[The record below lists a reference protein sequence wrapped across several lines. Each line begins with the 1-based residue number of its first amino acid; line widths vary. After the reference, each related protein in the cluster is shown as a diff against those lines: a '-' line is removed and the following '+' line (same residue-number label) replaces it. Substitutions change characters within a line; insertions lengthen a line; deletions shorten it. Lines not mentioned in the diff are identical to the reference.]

1 MDCHIIM
8 TAYMD
13 DDMDDGMGDDITIP
27 IHLLTAKHQRWAIFS
42 LFSAHL
48 QSILSPFT
56 FWFQPILNLF
66 LQPIITPHTTNG
78 PLL

>member
-48 QSILSPFT
+48 QSILSSFT
-56 FWFQPILNLF
+56 FCFQPIF
-66 LQPIITPHTTNG
+66 
-78 PLL
+78 